1 MYYEIRRWL
10 RGYILGWCIFGGEF
24 MDVWLF
30 IIIGSYLGD
39 LLGWWLKLLGKLWL
53 WFFFV
58 NKIKYMW
65 IYVRNLCWCIC
76 LL

>member
-10 RGYILGWCIFGGEF
+10 RGYILGGCIFGGEF